1 MSSIIKISGIHVGAA
16 RKLLR
21 ISQQELATLAGVGEA
36 TVKKFEAGLHDPRP
50 ATRKVIR
57 EALEAQGIEFTNGG
71 EPGVKLRPS
80 KATKPPLHS

>member
-1 MSSIIKISGIHVGAA
+1 MSSIIKITGLHIGAA

-21 ISQQELATLAGVGEA
+21 ISQQDLANMAGVSEA
-36 TVKKFEAGLHDPRP
+36 TIKNFEAGLHDPRK
-50 ATRKVIR
+50 ATVQAIR

-80 KATKPPLHS
+80 KATKPPLHP